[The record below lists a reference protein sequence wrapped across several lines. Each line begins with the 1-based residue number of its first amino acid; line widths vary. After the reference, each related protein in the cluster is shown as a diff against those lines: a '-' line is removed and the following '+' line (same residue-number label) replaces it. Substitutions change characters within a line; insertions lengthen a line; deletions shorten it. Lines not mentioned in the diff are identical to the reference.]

1 MYKTYE
7 RETEF
12 FEFSQDAIREELK
25 MEKMTSFCY
34 DFIAMVSLQWL
45 HIAMD
50 YLLLSLSF
58 VYKHTYYLS

>member
-12 FEFSQDAIREELK
+12 FKFSQDAFREELK

-34 DFIAMVSLQWL
+34 DFIAMVSLQ
-45 HIAMD
+45 
-50 YLLLSLSF
+50 
-58 VYKHTYYLS
+58 